1 MSGNKHGF
9 RLRKYHI
16 SGTAM
21 TVVGLLWLIPIY
33 YLVINAF
40 KPLRDVVMRTADLPS
55 SLYLNNFVEIWNG
68 TDYVRLLINSILI
81 TGGSV
86 ILVVVLCS
94 MAGYRLSRMRSGKW
108 ANLLILYFV
117 LAMVVPF
124 QAIMIPLVSLI
135 SSLGL
140 GNSRIGMVLIYSAL
154 QAPMA
159 IYLYYGAAKA
169 IPSSLEESARIDG
182 AGNLRI
188 FYQVVFPLLKP
199 MTSTVVILTALWV
212 WNDFLLPLVLLSD
225 PAVKT
230 LPLGTTALFF
240 GSFMNKWHLGI
251 TACLLASLPMMILY
265 LVMQKHIVKGITAGA
280 VKG

>member
-1 MSGNKHGF
+1 MS
-9 RLRKYHI
+9 
-16 SGTAM
+16 
-21 TVVGLLWLIPIY
+21 VVGVLWLIPIY

-40 KPLRDVVMRTADLPS
+40 KPLRDVVVRTAEFPQE
-55 SLYLNNFVEIWNG
+55 LYLNNFAEIWNG
-68 TDYVRLLINSILI
+68 TDYPHLLMNSIII

-86 ILVVVLCS
+86 IAVVLLCS
-94 MAGYRLSRMRSGKW
+94 MAGYRLSRMKNGKW

-124 QAIMIPLVSLI
+124 QAIMIPLVSLM
-135 SSLGL
+135 SDLGL
-140 GNSRIGMVLIYSAL
+140 GNSYVGMILLYTAL

-159 IYLYYGAAKA
+159 IYLYYGASKA

-188 FYQVVFPLLKP
+188 FFQVVFPLLRP
-199 MTSTVVILTALWV
+199 MTSTVVILTSLWI

-265 LVMQKHIVKGITAGA
+265 LIMQKHIVKGITAGA